1 MVTANMGSEKPPVV
15 YKKGLVKFIN
25 SGDSITL
32 ITNPKTRDEV
42 NFIFSSVTAPK
53 LARRPRQDG
62 PPSAQP
68 EDAPYAWEARE
79 FLRQRII
86 GKIVYY
92 TVDKNDGN
100 RCYGTVF
107 YPEKENSIT
116 ELMISEGWVDLR
128 GGNPV
133 LAELE
138 NRAKENGKG
147 KHSPDEPGAHVRK
160 ITWDPEPKQVLDKF
174 GKKITKAVIDNI
186 NQGLTMRAFLLP
198 EHYYVAFSLSGIKIV
213 RQEDEYGPEV
223 RQYLEERIL
232 QRDVNVIIESI
243 QNEKNKV
250 MNATLIHEGQKMNIG
265 ELLVREGFA
274 SCNTLLQGVYDEK
287 KLREAE
293 KKAQSEKKRK
303 WAHYVPKKPPKERQ
317 AVVHEIINGDAL
329 MIKYVGDTKEEK
341 VFLSSIRPPRPEGV
355 GGGPSAAGEG
365 GKPPVGRSKPLYD
378 VPWLYEAREFLR
390 TRLIGKKVTISE
402 DYTQDARDKFPEK
415 KCVSVFVGQENIAEA
430 LLSKGLATCVRYRED
445 EENKSPHY
453 EKLRQAEDKAEKSLV
468 GVWAKKDVSVHRV
481 NDVSTDGARAK
492 AMFPSLQRFS
502 SIEGVVEFV
511 ASGSRF
517 RIYIDRETCLITF
530 LLGGI
535 DCPRASRP
543 AGPNTKDRIPS
554 EEFGEEALDHVK
566 KLVLQ
571 RTVELKVE
579 TMDKRGGMI
588 GWMFVNGVNLSIELV
603 EQGFARV
610 HETAERSVYA
620 RQLKQAEENAKA
632 LKLRRWENYKEE
644 DELAA
649 AAERAAAEES
659 AGGHTSN
666 ERADRT
672 VNYIEAIVCVVE
684 AATDL
689 SIYCQKVS
697 EAPKIDSLMS
707 RLRQEFTANPPVLG
721 AYTPRRNDICAA
733 RFPADQEWYRA
744 KVEKVQGN
752 KANIFYIDYGNKETA
767 EFSELT
773 FLPEQF
779 KSEPGYAHEYRLAFT
794 KQPPEDYRPDSIHRL
809 EEEIENRKVLLNV
822 EYNIT
827 GSPYVTVLDASTKT
841 DLIKA
846 LIAAGYFLV
855 ETRRDKRL
863 QKLVGEYE
871 AAQQEALKNRYNMW
885 EYGDIREDDDKDFR
899 R

>member
-32 ITNPKTRDEV
+32 ITNPKTREEV
-42 NFIFSSVTAPK
+42 NFIFSNVTAPK

-62 PPSAQP
+62 APSPQP
-68 EDAPYAWEARE
+68 DDAPYAWEARE
-79 FLRQRII
+79 FLRQKII

-92 TVDKNDGN
+92 TVDKNEGT
-100 RCYGTVF
+100 RIYGTVF
-107 YPEKENSIT
+107 YPEKENNIT
-116 ELMISEGWVDLR
+116 ELLVSEGWVDLR
-128 GGNPV
+128 TQNLV
-133 LAELE
+133 FAEAE
-138 NRAKENGKG
+138 ARAKEAGKG
-147 KHSPDEPGAHVRK
+147 KHSTRDEPSAHVRK
-160 ITWDPEPKQVLDKF
+160 INWDPEPKQVLEKF
-174 GKKITKAVIDNI
+174 GKKMTKAVIDNI

-198 EHYYVAFSLSGIKIV
+198 DHYYVAFCLSGIKIV
-213 RQEDEYGPEV
+213 RQEEEYGAEV

-232 QRDVNVIIESI
+232 QRDVNVIIESV

-293 KKAQSEKKRK
+293 KKAQSERKRK
-303 WAHYVPKKPPKERQ
+303 WANYVPKKPPKERQ
-317 AVVHEIINGDAL
+317 AIVHEIINGDAL
-329 MIKYVGDTKEEK
+329 MIKHVGDTKEEK

-355 GGGPSAAGEG
+355 AGGPGAGGEG

-390 TRLIGKKVTISE
+390 TRLIGKKVTLSE
-402 DYTQDARDKFPEK
+402 DYVQEARDKFPEK

-430 LLSKGLATCVRYRED
+430 LLSKGLATCVRYRDD

-468 GVWAKKDVSVHRV
+468 GVWAKKDIPVHRV

-566 KLVLQ
+566 KMVLQ

-588 GWMFVNGVNLSIELV
+588 GWMFVNGVNLSVELV
-603 EQGFARV
+603 DQGFARV
-610 HETAERSVYA
+610 HETAERSIYA
-620 RQLKQAEENAKA
+620 RQLKQAEERAKG

-644 DELAA
+644 DDQAA
-649 AAERAAAEES
+649 AVDKAGEDS
-659 AGGHTSN
+659 AGPSGN

-672 VNYIEAIVCVVE
+672 VNYIEAVVCVVE
-684 AATDL
+684 ASTEL
-689 SIYCQKVS
+689 SIHCQKVS

-744 KVEKVQGN
+744 KVEKVQGH
-752 KANIFYIDYGNKETA
+752 KANILYIDYGNKETS

-779 KSEPGYAHEYRLAFT
+779 KSEPAYAHEYRLAFT
-794 KQPPEDYRPDSIHRL
+794 KMPPEDYRPDSIQRL
-809 EEEIENRKVLLNV
+809 EEELENHKVLLNV

-827 GSPYVTVLDASTKT
+827 GSPYVTVLDAATKT
-841 DLIKA
+841 DLIKG
-846 LIAAGYFLV
+846 LVAAGYFLV